1 MLFSKETDKMTSYS
15 LKSFYTLFYLM
26 IVLPLEALEKYLFWF
41 DLWES
46 WGCQTL
52 PEWSPSLSDVW
63 RSEQWFV
70 SSLWSKTFALVN
82 FLHNCIQDYLHSDL
96 QKVILIGRIF
106 IRMNNNKENCEPPK
120 HTKRLMTENKSG
132 EILPSYKLIFCK
144 IYLKKLKLV

>member
-26 IVLPLEALEKYLFWF
+26 IVLPLEVLEKYLFWF

-70 SSLWSKTFALVN
+70 SSLWSKTFALFN
-82 FLHNCIQDYLHSDL
+82 FYTIVFKIICIPIY
-96 QKVILIGRIF
+96 KVILIGRIF
-106 IRMNNNKENCEPPK
+106 IRMNNNKENCEPPN
-120 HTKRLMTENKSG
+120 HTKRLM
-132 EILPSYKLIFCK
+132 KLWQK
-144 IYLKKLKLV
+144 IRVVKFYRVTNSFSLRFT